1 MPRARNPFLSEESR
15 TRAELDSILVV
26 MNQGIPLFAKTR
38 TPTAEERDSLMR
50 DASRARLVP
59 GRAQQTPGTANMS
72 ISVPFLAVG
81 PSSAERRRDS
91 AANAEYVGRL
101 KRLQARVSAS
111 RESLRV
117 ADSMSRG
124 RAP

>member
-1 MPRARNPFLSEESR
+1 M
-15 TRAELDSILVV
+15 DSILAEVSH
-26 MNQGIPLFAKTR
+26 GIALFAKTR
-38 TPTAEERDSLMR
+38 TPTVAERDSLMR
-50 DASRARLVP
+50 DAARARLVP
-59 GRAQQTPGTANMS
+59 GRAQQTPSTANMS
-72 ISVPFLAVG
+72 INVPILSVG
-81 PSSAERRRDS
+81 PSTAERRRDS